1 MEQNCSVLSI
11 GCRPQL
17 SLEQLLP
24 ASTPAQA
31 LDLLKRLLVFN
42 PEKRL
47 TAEEALEHPYV
58 QR

>member
-1 MEQNCSVLSI
+1 MTFED
-11 GCRPQL
+11 
-17 SLEQLLP
+17 LLP
-24 ASTPAQA
+24 ASTPPEA

-58 QR
+58 HR